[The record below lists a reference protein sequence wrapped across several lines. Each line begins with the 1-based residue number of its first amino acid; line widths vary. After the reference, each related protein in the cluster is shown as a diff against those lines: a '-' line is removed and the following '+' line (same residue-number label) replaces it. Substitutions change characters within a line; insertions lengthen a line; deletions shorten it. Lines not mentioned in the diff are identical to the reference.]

1 MAASEHCSSSVRLKA
16 PMPNRVYVLVWKREG
31 SQRTHSPTPLPPT
44 FGETVQ
50 APEGGD
56 VETLFYPAM
65 LHSSSRIF
73 IQTHYILW
81 KHPMHWGGVKPQSP
95 TPIRT
100 SIQDPE
106 SELPRI
112 PLLGTS
118 VNKGVAAS
126 ASTYPSS

>member
-1 MAASEHCSSSVRLKA
+1 
-16 PMPNRVYVLVWKREG
+16 
-31 SQRTHSPTPLPPT
+31 
-44 FGETVQ
+44 
-50 APEGGD
+50 

-106 SELPRI
+106 CELPRI
-112 PLLGTS
+112 LIPRTR
-118 VNKGVAAS
+118 VNS
-126 ASTYPSS
+126 AEGERHSPSEQ

>member
-1 MAASEHCSSSVRLKA
+1 MAASEHSSSSARLIA
-16 PMPNRVYVLVWKREG
+16 PMRNRVYVIVRKREG

-56 VETLFYPAM
+56 VKTLFYPAM
-65 LHSSSRIF
+65 VHSSSRIF

-95 TPIRT
+95 TPIRK
-100 SIQDPE
+100 SFQDRE
-106 SELPRI
+106 TGLPRI
-112 PLLGTS
+112 PLPRTP
-118 VNKGVAAS
+118 V
-126 ASTYPSS
+126 

>member
-1 MAASEHCSSSVRLKA
+1 
-16 PMPNRVYVLVWKREG
+16 
-31 SQRTHSPTPLPPT
+31 
-44 FGETVQ
+44 
-50 APEGGD
+50 
-56 VETLFYPAM
+56 VETLFYPAV

-106 SELPRI
+106 CELPRI
-112 PLLGTS
+112 PLLRGW
-118 VNKGVAAS
+118 VNKLGKARDYVPKG
-126 ASTYPSS
+126 TIPR